1 MSKKKLVKDKN
12 NKPKVVKVIRPSV
25 LGGLGAIALSGVLV
39 AGCICG
45 YKNANENI
53 KSIKSDFVNNN
64 IEYREYIARKNAEVD
79 YEYNNG
85 SGDMTFEEWEKKKS
99 KVNSMDNVDQAMTLF
114 ADDDVKE
121 EYDDCIETRVSYT
134 IVGTMSAAGLVVS
147 SITTACDIGCD
158 GFTKTIIKTKKEK
171 DEEEMVK

>member
-1 MSKKKLVKDKN
+1 MSKKKLVKDKD

-25 LGGLGAIALSGVLV
+25 ALGLGIMAT
-39 AGCICG
+39 AGTLFTCG
-45 YKNANENI
+45 IFGNINAKRDMQNI
-53 KSIKSDFVNNN
+53 KSNFINNN

-85 SGDMTFEEWEKKKS
+85 SGDMTLEEWMNKKS
-99 KVNSMDNVDQAMTLF
+99 KVNSMKNVDEAINLF

-121 EYDDCIETRVSYT
+121 EYFDKKDSESNFGILSCVD
-134 IVGTMSAAGLVVS
+134 GLITVVS
-147 SITTACDIGCD
+147 TACTVFDIADD
-158 GFTKTIIKTKKEK
+158 GFTKIKTKKEK